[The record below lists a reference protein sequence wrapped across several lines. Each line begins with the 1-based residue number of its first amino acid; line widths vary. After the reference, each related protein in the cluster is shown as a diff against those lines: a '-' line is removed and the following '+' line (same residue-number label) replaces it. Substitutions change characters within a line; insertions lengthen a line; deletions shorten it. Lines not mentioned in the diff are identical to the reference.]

1 MTSEVATRPRRD
13 YYAVLGIARTA
24 DRATVR
30 RAFRSLAS
38 ELHPDVSADPD
49 AIERFRELAE
59 AYEVLSRPESRA
71 RYDRLG
77 FDARGLGE
85 LAPQDVDVSRLF
97 DDLLE
102 TAGGG
107 ARRGGKRG
115 GDVTAELELTAAEA
129 RTGTRRGVHY
139 TALTDCLSCAGTG
152 SANGGATIVCAECDG
167 RGRTRDASAAGRP
180 VHLRVC
186 TACRGSGRR
195 SASPC
200 PECHEAGRLELE
212 RVVLVDVPRGTRDGG
227 ELRVPGAGD
236 IGSSGGAPGDLVVT
250 VRLRS
255 AGDTPLLR
263 KLAAA
268 GALCGLGL
276 FAFVVV
282 LVLLPD

>member
-1 MTSEVATRPRRD
+1 LTSEVATRPRRD
-13 YYAVLGIARTA
+13 YYAVLGITRTA
-24 DRATVR
+24 DRATLR

-85 LAPQDVDVSRLF
+85 LAAQDIDVSRLF

-102 TAGGG
+102 TGGRQLELG
-107 ARRGGKRG
+107 R
-115 GDVTAELELTAAEA
+115 DVTAALPAPSRAAEA
-129 RTGTRRGVHY
+129 RKGTRRGVHY

-152 SANGGATIVCAECDG
+152 SANGGAAIVCAECDG

-186 TACRGSGRR
+186 AACRGSGRR

-212 RVVLVDVPRGTRDGG
+212 RVVLVGVPRETRDGD

-255 AGDTPLLR
+255 AGDTRLLR
-263 KLAAA
+263 KLAAV
-268 GALCGLGL
+268 GAICGLGL